1 MSDIDAHSQL
11 IISIVM
17 ESVLYWS
24 QISFF
29 SYIFLSNK
37 HIMKWKSQRMWV
49 QHTKLEDCILLNLVA
64 SGIENIKYRKKLDPF
79 LESIPIQKYFKQ
91 NLFLFHK
98 SLQLST
104 NINSKIFYC

>member
-1 MSDIDAHSQL
+1 
-11 IISIVM
+11 
-17 ESVLYWS
+17 
-24 QISFF
+24 
-29 SYIFLSNK
+29 
-37 HIMKWKSQRMWV
+37 MWG
-49 QHTKLEDCILLNLVA
+49 QHTKLEDCIFFLSILLNLVA

-91 NLFLFHK
+91 IFFLFHK